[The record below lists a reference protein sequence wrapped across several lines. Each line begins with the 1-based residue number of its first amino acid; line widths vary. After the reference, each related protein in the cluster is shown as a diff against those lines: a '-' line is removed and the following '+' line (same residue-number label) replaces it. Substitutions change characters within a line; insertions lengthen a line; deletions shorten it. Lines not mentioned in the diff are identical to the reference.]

1 MFKKIALAA
10 VIVLAGLST
19 ASAQLV
25 VETRPEVPQQR
36 KQLPAPK
43 DDSFVLLPGEWAA
56 KGDQYY
62 YVQPRYAKQRA
73 GKKYVSGKWKKVAGG
88 WTWKP
93 GEWR

>member
-1 MFKKIALAA
+1 MFRKL
-10 VIVLAGLST
+10 VLSLLFCIFSVAS

-25 VETRPEVPQQR
+25 VETRPEVPEQR

-56 KGDQYY
+56 KGEQYY
-62 YVQPRYAKQRA
+62 YVQPRYAKQRD
-73 GKKYVSGKWKKVAGG
+73 GKKYVAGKWKKVTGG

-93 GEWR
+93 GGWK